1 MINWKEYE
9 SGIYFLYNRL
19 INKGYPNLKI
29 EKDQKIKGKS
39 GLLHEIDVV
48 ISFDLLNKK
57 RLMLIECKNFS
68 KRKVEKSDIMI
79 LHSKVNDIN
88 SSFGIIVTTK
98 GFQTGAKEYADYFGI
113 TTLVISE
120 LSIIIES
127 SKQTLKVV
135 LPDEYDLP
143 KPFYTIMYIK
153 NGENTGS
160 YKMIKSQEKHAFM
173 LFLSKKEASKCLQK
187 DEKIFPV
194 TLAHLEIICR
204 YSEKFNK
211 GIIVFFGYAEEGIS
225 LSSNQLRELYI
236 N

>member
-9 SGIYFLYNRL
+9 SGIYFLYNKL

-29 EKDQKIKGKS
+29 EKNQEIKGKS

-48 ISFDLLNKK
+48 ISFDLLNEK
-57 RLMLIECKNFS
+57 RLMLIECKNF
-68 KRKVEKSDIMI
+68 
-79 LHSKVNDIN
+79 
-88 SSFGIIVTTK
+88 
-98 GFQTGAKEYADYFGI
+98 FQTGAKEYADYFGI

-120 LSIIIES
+120 LSIIIKS

-160 YKMIKSQEKHAFM
+160 YKMIESQEKHAFM
-173 LFLSKKEASKCLQK
+173 LFLSKKEASKWLQK

-194 TLAHLEIICR
+194 TLEHLEIICR

-211 GIIVFFGYAEEGIS
+211 GIIVFFGYAGEGIS